1 MLGLDYLTF
10 AVALALGILFYVGW
24 PRGKR
29 WARICLILVVIVLL
43 CGALAIGLYVSA
55 MGQANWS
62 L

>member
-1 MLGLDYLTF
+1 MDLDHLTL
-10 AVALALGILFYVGW
+10 AVIIPLGILFYIGW

-29 WARICLILVVIVLL
+29 WARICLILCAIILL
-43 CGALAIGLYVSA
+43 CGAVAFGLYVYA